1 MSMRIEPR
9 KNVSAMK
16 AYVPPLEGRRSGES
30 LLLDFNER
38 TIPPSM
44 DVVNALKEF
53 AEKGNLQIYP
63 EYGPVTEAL
72 AKYIAVD
79 KSFLML
85 ANGSDNAIDT
95 IMRCYLEPHD
105 KILIPQ
111 PSFTMFAHSAQLQAA
126 QILTATYTKEKGF
139 PLAEVRTLLSAGDV
153 KMCVICN
160 PNNPTGSIIDQASV
174 EKLIKDFPRTMFLLD
189 EAYYEFLEE
198 TSLSLALRYHN
209 AVLTR
214 TFSKAMGIPALRFG
228 YVVALPE
235 VIAELIKVRGPYAV
249 NMMSVTAVLAALKNP
264 AYVGAYSKEVML
276 ASKPEMEAFYREKGI
291 PFWPSGTNFHLI
303 EPPIKD
309 LAAKLEAEKIKIR
322 PMSYKGFENTV
333 RISIGTLN
341 DTRTILK
348 ALRKILG

>member
-1 MSMRIEPR
+1 MKKIEPR

-38 TIPPSM
+38 TIPPSREVI
-44 DVVNALKEF
+44 DALKEF
-53 AEKGNLQIYP
+53 AENGNLQIYP
-63 EYGPVTEAL
+63 EYGPVTAAL
-72 AKYIAVD
+72 ANYLSID

-95 IMRCYLEPHD
+95 IMRCYLEPGD

-126 QILTATYTKEKGF
+126 QILSATYTKDNGF
-139 PLAEVRTLLSAGDV
+139 PLEEVRKILSSGDV

-160 PNNPTGSIIDQASV
+160 PNNPTGSVVAQAV
-174 EKLIKDFPRTMFLLD
+174 IEKLIQDFPQTMFLLD
-189 EAYYEFLEE
+189 EAYYEFLQE
-198 TSLSLALRYHN
+198 TSIALAMRYHN

-235 VIAELIKVRGPYAV
+235 ILAELVKVRGPYAV

-264 AYVGAYSKEVML
+264 AYVGAYANEVMSV
-276 ASKPEMEAFYREKGI
+276 SKPAMEAFFREKGI
-291 PFWPSGTNFHLI
+291 PFWPSGTNFILI

-309 LAAKLEAEKIKIR
+309 LAIKLEAEKIKIR

-333 RISIGTLN
+333 RISIGTKK
-341 DTRTILK
+341 DTQKILS
-348 ALRKILG
+348 ALKKILG

>member
-1 MSMRIEPR
+1 MKIEPR

-38 TIPPSM
+38 TIPPSKE
-44 DVVNALKEF
+44 VIEALKEF
-53 AEKGNLQIYP
+53 AENGNLQVYP

-72 AKYIAVD
+72 AKYLAID

-95 IMRCYLEPHD
+95 IMRCYLEMGD

-126 QILTATYTKEKGF
+126 QILSATYTKEGGF
-139 PLAEVRTLLSAGDV
+139 PLAEVKKILSVGGI

-160 PNNPTGSIIDQASV
+160 PNNPTGSVIDQKEL
-174 EKLIKDFPRTMFLLD
+174 EKLIQEFPQTMFLID

-198 TSLSLALRYHN
+198 TSLSFALKYQN
-209 AVLTR
+209 VVLTR

-235 VIAELIKVRGPYAV
+235 ILSELVKVRGPYAV

-264 AYVGAYSKEVML
+264 AYVGAYAKEVMKE
-276 ASKPEMEAFYREKGI
+276 SKVEMEKFFREKGI
-291 PFWPSGTNFHLI
+291 PFWPSGTNFILI

-309 LAAKLEAEKIKIR
+309 LAAKLEVEKIKIR

-333 RISIGTLN
+333 RISIGTMN
-341 DTRTILK
+341 DTRKILK

>member
-1 MSMRIEPR
+1 MKIEPR

-38 TIPPSM
+38 TIPPSK
-44 DVVNALKEF
+44 DVVEALKEF

-72 AKYIAVD
+72 AKYLSID

-95 IMRCYLEPHD
+95 IMRCYLEVGD

-111 PSFTMFAHSAQLQAA
+111 PSFTMFAHSAQLASA
-126 QILTATYTKEKGF
+126 QIISATFTKENGF
-139 PLAEVRTLLSAGDV
+139 PTAEVRKTLSMGGI

-160 PNNPTGSIIDQASV
+160 PNNPTGSIIDQATIRKLV
-174 EKLIKDFPRTMFLLD
+174 EDFPQTMFLID
-189 EAYYEFLEE
+189 EAYYEFLQES
-198 TSLSLALRYHN
+198 SLPLALKYQN
-209 AVLTR
+209 VVLTR
-214 TFSKAMGIPALRFG
+214 TFSKAMGIPAIRFG

-235 VIAELIKVRGPYAV
+235 IVSELVKVRGPYAV

-264 AYVGAYSKEVML
+264 AYVAAYAKEVM
-276 ASKPEMEAFYREKGI
+276 AESKPAMEAFYREKRI

-303 EPPIKD
+303 EPPVKD
-309 LAAKLEAEKIKIR
+309 IAAKLEAEKIKIR

-333 RISIGTLN
+333 RISIGTMN
-341 DTRTILK
+341 DTRQIIK

>member
-1 MSMRIEPR
+1 MKIEPR
-9 KNVSAMK
+9 KNVASMK

-38 TIPPSM
+38 TIPPSK
-44 DVVNALKEF
+44 DVTDALKEF

-72 AKYIAVD
+72 AKYLKIDV
-79 KSFLML
+79 SYLML
-85 ANGSDNAIDT
+85 ANGSDNAIDS
-95 IMRCYLEPHD
+95 IMRCYLEVGD

-126 QILTATYTKEKGF
+126 QILTATYTKDGGF
-139 PLAEVRTLLSAGDV
+139 PLAEVRKILSAGDV

-160 PNNPTGSIIDQASV
+160 PNNPTGTVLDQEST
-174 EKLIKDFPRTMFLLD
+174 EKLIQDFPYTMFLLD
-189 EAYYEFLEE
+189 EAYYEFLQE
-198 TSLSLALRYHN
+198 TSVSLALRYHN

-235 VIAELIKVRGPYAV
+235 VLAELVKVRGPYAV

-264 AYVGAYSKEVML
+264 AYVGAYVKEVMEI
-276 ASKPEMEAFYREKGI
+276 SKPQMETFFREKEI
-291 PFWPSGTNFHLI
+291 PYWPSGSNFILI

-333 RISIGTLN
+333 RISIGTAS
-341 DTRTILK
+341 DTAKILK